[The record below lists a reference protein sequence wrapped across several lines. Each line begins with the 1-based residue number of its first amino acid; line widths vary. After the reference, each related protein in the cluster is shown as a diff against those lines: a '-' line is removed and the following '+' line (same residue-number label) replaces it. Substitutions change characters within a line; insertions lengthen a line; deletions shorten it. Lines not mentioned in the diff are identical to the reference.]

1 MTATPKHL
9 PLLLEMTVITNVIKN
24 GYTSAKSHQQILD
37 SPYFQR
43 SALTTDVTLC
53 WQFASS
59 LLPQIHRLVKD
70 IIYIF
75 VCIFAMGGGKFI
87 KLLNVD
93 IAL

>member
-1 MTATPKHL
+1 M
-9 PLLLEMTVITNVIKN
+9 KN
-24 GYTSAKSHQQILD
+24 AHTSAKSHQQILD

-59 LLPQIHRLVKD
+59 LLPQIHKLVKD
-70 IIYIF
+70 IIHMF
-75 VCIFAMGGGKFI
+75 VCIFAMGGGNFI
-87 KLLNVD
+87 QLLNVD